1 MVLVQENRCDT
12 TVGALDPHVRSRVEG
27 SVAAALVTPRFLAP
41 RGGKEVSLSREAG
54 GGLRSDES
62 SYWLAN
68 AEQRPDGGARAAH
81 VFLSTY
87 IAKWLRSARARS
99 THRGD
104 TLRDSLGYGGDVA
117 TRDNTPR
124 DTVSHSMLRL
134 RAGAHES
141 GRPA

>member
-1 MVLVQENRCDT
+1 MLAGER
-12 TVGALDPHVRSRVEG
+12 GAE
-27 SVAAALVTPRFLAP
+27 T
-41 RGGKEVSLSREAG
+41 G
-54 GGLRSDES
+54 GGST
-62 SYWLAN
+62 
-68 AEQRPDGGARAAH
+68 RPSR
-81 VFLSTY
+81 FLSTY

-134 RAGAHES
+134 RAGVHES
-141 GRPA
+141 GRPAREIVPGGLLVSALSHLPAATIFSSLHFPRPKSASTPGVQMTRARCPSGKSRLIPRD